1 MLTIYESTLSPFQ
14 HCHKVSFF
22 HCNHCVF
29 GGYRRVIYVAVIVE
43 MVDHQ
48 FSSFFLFYRYFY
60 KKKTALQ
67 MLAEHYNKDYTC
79 DITVKGIL
87 F

>member
-14 HCHKVSFF
+14 HCHNVSFF

-29 GGYRRVIYVAVIVE
+29 GGYSRVINVAVIVE

-48 FSSFFLFYRYFY
+48 FFFFYFIDISI

-67 MLAEHYNKDYTC
+67 MLAEHYDKDYTC